1 MLACSSVQQYPVLD
15 CVTDGF
21 TRAVRKRA
29 WSNVLVMQTLAV
41 TWGNGTWELFWSHS
55 MKRAAGK
62 RSRMMTEASEGADCS
77 SWAKDTYSGCRW

>member
-41 TWGNGTWELFWSHS
+41 TWGQWHLGAVLV
-55 MKRAAGK
+55 ALD
-62 RSRMMTEASEGADCS
+62 EARCGEAVAHDDGGVG
-77 SWAKDTYSGCRW
+77 GCGL